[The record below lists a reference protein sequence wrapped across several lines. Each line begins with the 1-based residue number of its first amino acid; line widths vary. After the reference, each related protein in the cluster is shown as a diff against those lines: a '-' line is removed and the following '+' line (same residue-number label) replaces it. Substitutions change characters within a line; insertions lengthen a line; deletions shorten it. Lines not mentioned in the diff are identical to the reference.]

1 MSLQVNS
8 LPCVAA
14 WTLCD
19 LMAFML
25 IRKYGLPFPPSLSAG
40 SHFYPGCLGHPVF
53 GNEWQEGY
61 FVQGPLH
68 SWYCFCGCY
77 SWVAFSLKRNGKLK
91 KKKKKHTFPSPQK
104 NTHNSSKFIQ
114 SGFLCRN
121 MEFLNVSACVCIVSE
136 VILLIVLLFKQT
148 KRCLHLYVCMAGN
161 NACLLHKC
169 GFAYNYTA
177 MWFNTHE
184 LKSEVVK
191 I

>member
-1 MSLQVNS
+1 MKVVLVERRRPKKSWQLRPMKRKMMMSLQVNS

-91 KKKKKHTFPSPQK
+91 KKKKNTLFPHHKKYTQLQQIHPIRFSLQK
-104 NTHNSSKFIQ
+104 YGVSK
-114 SGFLCRN
+114 
-121 MEFLNVSACVCIVSE
+121 CVC
-136 VILLIVLLFKQT
+136 L
-148 KRCLHLYVCMAGN
+148 CMYRQWSN
-161 NACLLHKC
+161 PLNS
-169 GFAYNYTA
+169 FA
-177 MWFNTHE
+177 
-184 LKSEVVK
+184 L
-191 I
+191 